1 MLTLHRDV
9 VQQKGECDGDD
20 DRVAETLLDA
30 RLVEFLDDDGGPDL
44 LSLDPVVGEDCGEM
58 RMSVVLGGEQIRGT
72 DSRFSSALNHLAV
85 WGSAVMKNHLFRN
98 MSGQS
103 GTTTS

>member
-9 VQQKGECDGDD
+9 VQQKGKCDGDD

-44 LSLDPVVGEDCGEM
+44 LSLNPVVGEDCGEM
-58 RMSVVLGGEQIRGT
+58 RVSVDLGG
-72 DSRFSSALNHLAV
+72 DRFKAPTHASPRRS
-85 WGSAVMKNHLFRN
+85 
-98 MSGQS
+98 
-103 GTTTS
+103 TT